1 MSTPKDL
8 YKAIENRRSIYGLSK
23 EEVVSEEKLESIIAH
38 AVKHIPSPFNSQS
51 GRVVLLMREHH
62 DKLWEITKEV
72 LKERVSEKKF
82 PKTEQ
87 KLNSFQSGYGTI
99 LFFEDKETVKDLQ
112 DRFPKYSETFPLWS
126 QQSSG
131 MLQYTIWTSLEM
143 EGLGASL
150 QHYNPLIDEQVKQ
163 EWNIPESWELISQMP
178 FGKPTE
184 APGEK
189 DFKPLEERMKV
200 FK

>member
-1 MSTPKDL
+1 MTAKNFYD
-8 YKAIENRRSIYGLSK
+8 AVENRRSLYGLSK
-23 EEVVSEEKLESIIAH
+23 EEVVSEEKIEEIIAH
-38 AVKHIPSPFNSQS
+38 AVKHVPSPFNSQS

-62 DKLWEITKEV
+62 DRLWEITKEV

-82 PKTEQ
+82 PKTEE
-87 KLNSFQSGYGTI
+87 KLNSFKSGYGTI
-99 LFFEDKETVKDLQ
+99 LFFEEQETVKNLQ
-112 DRFPKYSETFPLWS
+112 ERFPKYSETFPLWS

-131 MLQYTIWTSLEM
+131 MLQYVVWTSLEM
-143 EGLGASL
+143 EGLAASL

-163 EWNIPESWELISQMP
+163 EWDIPESWQLISQMP

-184 APGEK
+184 GAGEK
-189 DFKPLEERMKV
+189 EFKPLEERVKI